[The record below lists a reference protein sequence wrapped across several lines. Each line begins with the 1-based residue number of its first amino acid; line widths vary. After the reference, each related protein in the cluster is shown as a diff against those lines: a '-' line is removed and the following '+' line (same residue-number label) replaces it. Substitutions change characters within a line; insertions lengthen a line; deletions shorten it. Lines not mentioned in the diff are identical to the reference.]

1 MKLFHFLFCSF
12 FIFNIYGQT
21 TIVQRIEFASENQ
34 ITQTIPFGN
43 NGLLYQNNIE
53 KKAKQ
58 DKNNTVNSYTLFNTN
73 LDKVKTID
81 VKTPK
86 KYSVHLE
93 SKSAHK
99 FFEIA
104 IDKHKNYI
112 IHAISIP
119 QLDVTSLHG
128 KLPKNLYIHAVESL
142 DDYIFIK
149 ASTRKFYFI
158 FIKNMITGE
167 ESFTQY
173 TPVSAHDFNMLGF
186 KADSSSN
193 ELYIIYR
200 DKINNEITTIVEIY
214 TQGKKSNEFI
224 IPNGTEKFLLN
235 GSLFKTKDNAYILCG
250 TFGNSHKDMMSVGI
264 YICKLKHKKIEFIQF
279 VNYLDIKNFM
289 INLPEKKQER
299 IIKRKEKKEK
309 KGNDIF
315 ISYMIAPHKIIEY
328 NNEYILIA
336 EAFYPTYKQE
346 CYTVPTGSGGTTT
359 QCTVVFNG
367 YEYTHYF
374 IYTFDQKGNPI
385 WSNTKKMNISYKPFR
400 VETFVNANI
409 TNNNLVTL
417 YGTDKEFYYTAFNQK
432 GEEISSETHIS
443 ITSENESESIKKS
456 SMITE
461 HWYDNFFIAYGFQKI
476 KNTDEKEKRNV
487 FFINKIEVKP

>member
-53 KKAKQ
+53 KKSKQ

-73 LDKVKTID
+73 LDRVKTID

-142 DDYIFIK
+142 DDYMFIK

-158 FIKNMITGE
+158 FIKNMINGE

-173 TPVSAHDFNMLGF
+173 TPVSARDFNMLGF

-235 GSLFKTKDNAYILCG
+235 GSLSKTKDNAYILCG
-250 TFGNSHKDMMSVGI
+250 TDRKSV
-264 YICKLKHKKIEFIQF
+264 
-279 VNYLDIKNFM
+279 V
-289 INLPEKKQER
+289 
-299 IIKRKEKKEK
+299 
-309 KGNDIF
+309 
-315 ISYMIAPHKIIEY
+315 
-328 NNEYILIA
+328 
-336 EAFYPTYKQE
+336 
-346 CYTVPTGSGGTTT
+346 
-359 QCTVVFNG
+359 
-367 YEYTHYF
+367 
-374 IYTFDQKGNPI
+374 
-385 WSNTKKMNISYKPFR
+385 
-400 VETFVNANI
+400 
-409 TNNNLVTL
+409 
-417 YGTDKEFYYTAFNQK
+417 
-432 GEEISSETHIS
+432 
-443 ITSENESESIKKS
+443 
-456 SMITE
+456 
-461 HWYDNFFIAYGFQKI
+461 
-476 KNTDEKEKRNV
+476 
-487 FFINKIEVKP
+487 